1 MWTPLEHFR
10 QLSPEELDALTDAP
24 VLITVLVGA
33 ADGHL
38 DREER
43 TWSERLMRSRTYNN
57 PKALNGFYRIVANR
71 FLDKVDQ
78 RLAELPADPEH
89 RGQEIVHR
97 LSQLNPILAKLD
109 VQIGADLY
117 KGFLA
122 LAEETAESS
131 GGFLRI
137 GAISPVEQ
145 QWLKLPM
152 ITRIEAPPQPADMEE
167 EEEGGADTDA

>member
-10 QLSPEELDALTDAP
+10 PLSPEELDALTDAP
-24 VLITVLVGA
+24 VLITILVGA
-33 ADGHL
+33 ADGNL

-43 TWSERLMRSRTYNN
+43 SWSDRLMRSRTYNN
-57 PKALNGFYRIVANR
+57 PKALNDFYRIVANG

-78 RLAELPADPEH
+78 RLAELPADPER
-89 RGQEIVHR
+89 RGQEISQR
-97 LSQLNPILAKLD
+97 LSRLNPILAKLD
-109 VQIGADLY
+109 AQTGADLY

-137 GAISPVEQ
+137 GAISAVEQ

-152 ITRIEAPPQPADMEE
+152 LQRIEAPP
-167 EEEGGADTDA
+167 

>member
-10 QLSPEELDALTDAP
+10 QLSTAELDALTEAP
-24 VLITVLVGA
+24 VLITILVGT

-43 TWSERLMRSRTYNN
+43 TWSERLLRSRTYNN
-57 PKALNGFYRIVANR
+57 PKALNEFYRIVSNG
-71 FLDKVDQ
+71 FLEKVDTK
-78 RLAELPADPEH
+78 LAELPADTERRCQDVAH
-89 RGQEIVHR
+89 
-97 LSQLNPILAKLD
+97 QLGKINPILAKLD
-109 VQIGADLY
+109 PQIAADLY

-137 GAISPVEQ
+137 GAISAVEA
-145 QWLKLPM
+145 QWVKLPM
-152 ITRIEAPPQPADMEE
+152 LDPIAAPPKPTEE
-167 EEEGGADTDA
+167 EAEEDGEFKN

>member
-10 QLSPEELDALTDAP
+10 QLSTAELDALTQAP
-24 VLITVLVGA
+24 VLITILVGT

-43 TWSERLMRSRTYNN
+43 TWSERLLRSRTYNN
-57 PKALNGFYRIVANR
+57 PKALNEFYRIVSNG
-71 FLDKVDQ
+71 FLEKVDTK
-78 RLAELPADPEH
+78 LAELPADTERRCQDVAH
-89 RGQEIVHR
+89 Q
-97 LSQLNPILAKLD
+97 LSKINPILAKLD
-109 VQIGADLY
+109 PQIAADLY

-137 GAISPVEQ
+137 GAISAVEA
-145 QWLKLPM
+145 QWVKLPM
-152 ITRIEAPPQPADMEE
+152 LDPIAAPPKPAEE
-167 EEEGGADTDA
+167 EAEEDGEFKN